1 MSEMGWLVLGA
12 LCSVIMLAG
21 FFTICVLRLVSKFSS
36 HAVELAR
43 LSKAGSLKEVIADE
57 HAEDGPVFEPGV
69 RDDSYEAELEE
80 LMVRNRAVPPHEQNG
95 PRLRGEE

>member
-12 LCSVIMLAG
+12 LCSVIMLAA
-21 FFTICVLRLVSKFSS
+21 FFTICVVRLVSKFSS

-57 HAEDGPVFEPGV
+57 HSEDGPVFTQPPSDE
-69 RDDSYEAELEE
+69 YEAELEE
-80 LMVRNRAVPPHEQNG
+80 LMVRDRRVPPHEQNG